1 MPRRATLGGSAVVSS
16 TTTKPRRC
24 VAVPRRT
31 TSAGK
36 DFYDT
41 PATKQAAFTA
51 DWEMASARMSLGK
64 KIQRGSDKLDE
75 PDPTPLETF
84 RDVMAKSVWLV

>member
-1 MPRRATLGGSAVVSS
+1 MPSPLPITSQAKVKKWKLMESIW
-16 TTTKPRRC
+16 
-24 VAVPRRT
+24 VPRRT